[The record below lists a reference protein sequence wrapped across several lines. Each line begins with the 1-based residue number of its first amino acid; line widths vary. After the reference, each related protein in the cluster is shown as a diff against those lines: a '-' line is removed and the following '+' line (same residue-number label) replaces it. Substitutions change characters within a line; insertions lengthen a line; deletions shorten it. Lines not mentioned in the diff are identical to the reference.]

1 MFDVG
6 IIFVIFKLTMKAN
19 VKHHKITMFQK
30 IITFFEKQSF
40 GVCTYLADKLDMSI
54 SKIRLFFIYASFL
67 AVGFPIV
74 FYVLAAFV
82 LDVRHYI
89 KRIRLRIWDL

>member
-1 MFDVG
+1 
-6 IIFVIFKLTMKAN
+6 
-19 VKHHKITMFQK
+19 MFQQVV
-30 IITFFEKQSF
+30 TFFEKQSF
-40 GVCTYLADKLDMSI
+40 GVCTYLAERLNISI

-74 FYVLAAFV
+74 FYILAALV

-89 KRIRLRIWDL
+89 KKIRMRIWDV